1 MHLFLLLCDLQTH
14 LCWSAWVWGGKDRS
28 HLHSVLFIAAPA
40 ILGLPLDKE
49 LLKLTCTSW
58 LPKKENQ
65 NTLLCENFHFLGN
78 SGIWITSFCP
88 VIEKKIATKPKPRW
102 LWSPAV
108 EAWLVFFREDCLS
121 WRKAM
126 FLSGFLHRPY
136 RNSLHMWIAC
146 PRKDF
151 YSDWHPQDLP
161 RKRKMRPFSVS
172 RMPFPDQKVDL
183 SKVAPEK

>member
-1 MHLFLLLCDLQTH
+1 MATWEGSTNHIGMVITPSVTMHLFLLLCDLQTH
-14 LCWSAWVWGGKDRS
+14 LCWSAWVWGEKDRS

-88 VIEKKIATKPKPRW
+88 VIEKKIATKPNQNQGGFGVQ
-102 LWSPAV
+102 LWRPD
-108 EAWLVFFREDCLS
+108 WCF
-121 WRKAM
+121 
-126 FLSGFLHRPY
+126 SGKTAYQEKGYVLK
-136 RNSLHMWIAC
+136 WISA
-146 PRKDF
+146 
-151 YSDWHPQDLP
+151 
-161 RKRKMRPFSVS
+161 
-172 RMPFPDQKVDL
+172 
-183 SKVAPEK
+183 